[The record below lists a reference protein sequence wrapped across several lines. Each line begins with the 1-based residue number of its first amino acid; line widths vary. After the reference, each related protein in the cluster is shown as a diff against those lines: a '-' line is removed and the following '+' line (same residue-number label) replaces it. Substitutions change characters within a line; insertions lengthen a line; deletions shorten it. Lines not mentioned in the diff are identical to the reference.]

1 MAQAVDGNWYGYFAD
16 KTQASIADGNNN
28 NKSADIKKLNN
39 RSDAFYINYSD
50 KQK

>member
-1 MAQAVDGNWYGYFAD
+1 VYGKDLFVKLLIQKKDNAN
-16 KTQASIADGNNN
+16 GNNN